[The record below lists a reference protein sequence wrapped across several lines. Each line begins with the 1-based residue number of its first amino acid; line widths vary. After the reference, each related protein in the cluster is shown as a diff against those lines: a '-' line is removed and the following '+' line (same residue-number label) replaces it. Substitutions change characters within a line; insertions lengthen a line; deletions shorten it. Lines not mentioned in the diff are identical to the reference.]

1 MEVKDALSKILEQ
14 IDLAN
19 YEEEVATITNALAET
34 PESGGDWKQKYIE
47 LEKKYK
53 QRFVSMLDNNY
64 TEEKD
69 VEKEEETGIELD
81 ELDFDGST
89 E

>member
-19 YEEEVATITNALAET
+19 YEEEVATITNALTDT

>member
-14 IDLAN
+14 IDLAS
-19 YEEEVATITNALAET
+19 YEEEVATITNALTAT

-47 LEKKYK
+47 LEEKYK

-64 TEEKD
+64 TEEK
-69 VEKEEETGIELD
+69 EEEEAEETEIELD

>member
-19 YEEEVATITNALAET
+19 YEEEVATITNALTET
-34 PESGGDWKQKYIE
+34 PESVGDWKQKYIE